1 MVHKELEEGG
11 VVLCTVEKISGTTV
25 FLKID
30 NDGEGTMITSEVAP
44 GRIRN
49 LRDYVIPNKKVVCK
63 ILRIDEHK
71 NIHLSLRR
79 VSAKEKKEIL
89 EREEKEKNFKS
100 ILKTVVK
107 EKANEIF
114 VKIKEEQDIALLF
127 EDADKLPEL
136 LRYLKKEDAERV
148 SEILKERKEKEV
160 FIKKEFSL
168 LCKKQCGI
176 DDIKKVLLP
185 YSENISYLAAGHFS
199 IKVVSTDYKKAN
211 TLMSDILQ
219 NIEKKAKE
227 EKMEFEVKEK

>member
-1 MVHKELEEGG
+1 MVHKELEEGD

-25 FLKID
+25 FLKIE
-30 NDGEGTMITSEVAP
+30 NGGEGTMVTSEVAP

-63 ILRIDEHK
+63 VLRIDEHK

-168 LCKKQCGI
+168 LFKKQCGI

-185 YSENISYLAAGHFS
+185 
-199 IKVVSTDYKKAN
+199 
-211 TLMSDILQ
+211 
-219 NIEKKAKE
+219 
-227 EKMEFEVKEK
+227 